1 LSAVP
6 VSNFFNN
13 QESSIMKNVH
23 QRIASAFIALTML
36 VLAGCASSGM
46 TKTSSSG
53 DGDKLFAAPAVRV
66 DRLVTKTSEL
76 EGTIYELDAVQIG
89 WKQPGGDWVTY
100 FDKDLKREVTAITR
114 FHREKYTTPFG
125 EKIVVTFV
133 GGVLPAIVNGEYAKQ
148 IAKQTS
154 CKPGSICADNVN
166 VNNNDLAAIATGG
179 IGLGGHSSSS
189 SGALAGSNASA
200 SAGVTGDGT
209 CSTCGFVPK

>member
-1 LSAVP
+1 
-6 VSNFFNN
+6 
-13 QESSIMKNVH
+13 MKNVL

-89 WKQPGGDWVTY
+89 WKQPNGDWVMY
-100 FDKDLKREVTAITR
+100 HDEKLNKLVPAITR

-148 IAKQTS
+148 IAKQAS

-179 IGLGGHSSSS
+179 VGVGGHSSSS

-200 SAGVTGDGT
+200 NVTGGGCAT
-209 CSTCGFVPK
+209 LGNCATGGIVPK

>member
-1 LSAVP
+1 
-6 VSNFFNN
+6 
-13 QESSIMKNVH
+13 MKNVL

-89 WKQPGGDWVTY
+89 WKQPNGDWVMY
-100 FDKDLKREVTAITR
+100 HDEKLNKLVPAITR

-148 IAKQTS
+148 IAKQAS

-179 IGLGGHSSSS
+179 VGVGGQAS
-189 SGALAGSNASA
+189 SGSVAGSYSGSTAAINGGCATLGNCA
-200 SAGVTGDGT
+200 TGGI
-209 CSTCGFVPK
+209 VPK

>member
-1 LSAVP
+1 
-6 VSNFFNN
+6 
-13 QESSIMKNVH
+13 MKNVL
-23 QRIASAFIALTML
+23 QRIASAFL
-36 VLAGCASSGM
+36 VLVAAVVMTACASSGQKE
-46 TKTSSSG
+46 TTSSG

-89 WKQPGGDWVTY
+89 WKQPNGDWVMY
-100 FDKDLKREVTAITR
+100 HDEKLNKLVPAITR

-148 IAKQTS
+148 IAKQAS

-179 IGLGGHSSSS
+179 VGVGGHSSSS

-200 SAGVTGDGT
+200 NVTGGGCAT
-209 CSTCGFVPK
+209 LGNCATGGIVPK